1 MRRALQLAANGSG
14 MTSPNP
20 MVGAVIVCDGEI
32 IGEGWHRRFGGPHA
46 EVNAVNS
53 VKDKTLLH
61 RSTMYVTLEPC
72 SHYGKTPPCADLL
85 LSVGIP
91 RVVIGSLDPNEKVSG
106 MGMRMLR
113 KNGVEIVSGVLE
125 KECRDLNAKFMVAH
139 TFRRP
144 YVLLK
149 WACSSDGFLDRR
161 RDASA
166 GAQMFST
173 HLSSQ
178 SVHRLRSEYDAVMVG
193 ARTVMMDNPRLNVR
207 LFPGRSPKKV
217 VIDRHGCV
225 PSTSRIFEDGETLYY
240 TSVHRTDIRNAE
252 IREISTDA
260 DIDVVLS
267 DLFSLG
273 ITSLMVEGGAMLLR
287 SFVESGL
294 WNEARVEVSPMVLRV
309 DGRSY
314 VRIPDGSCSV
324 SKIDGN
330 TIINIKRQTADKG

>member
-1 MRRALQLAANGSG
+1 MRRALQLAANGWG

-20 MVGAVIVCDGEI
+20 MVGAVIVCGGEI
-32 IGEGWHRRFGGPHA
+32 IGEGWHRCFGGPHA

-53 VKDKTLLH
+53 VKDKSLLH
-61 RSTMYVTLEPC
+61 RSAMYVTLEPC

-91 RVVIGSLDPNEKVSG
+91 CVVIGSLDPNEKVSG

-113 KNGVEIVSGVLE
+113 EHGVEIVSGVLE
-125 KECRDLNAKFMVAH
+125 KECRALNAKFMVAH
-139 TFRRP
+139 TLRRP

-149 WACSSDGFLDRR
+149 WACSSDGFLDRC

-173 HLSSQ
+173 RHSLQ
-178 SVHRLRSEYDAVMVG
+178 VVHRLRSEYDAVMVG
-193 ARTVMMDNPRLNVR
+193 AKTVIMDNPRLNVR
-207 LFPGRSPKKV
+207 IFPGRSPKKV
-217 VIDRHGCV
+217 VIDRHGRI
-225 PSTSRIFEDGETLYY
+225 PSSSRIFEDGETLYY
-240 TSVHRTDIRNAE
+240 TSVHRTDINNAE
-252 IREISTDA
+252 IREISANA

-273 ITSLMVEGGAMLLR
+273 ITSLMVEGGATLLG
-287 SFVESGL
+287 SFVESGM
-294 WNEARVEVSPMVLRV
+294 WDEARVEISPLALGR

-314 VRIPDGSCSV
+314 VQLPDGSFSV

-330 TIINIKRQTADKG
+330 TIINIKRRIADNG